1 MRKTVSKFLSMSLIY
16 LMLLSVIG
24 SCLCAAAAETA
35 YPITVTD
42 QSGREVT
49 IEKEPER
56 IVSGYYIPSSL
67 LIAPRLKR
75 QDCRHRSKS
84 GQTSGLQPRCSA
96 ADRAAKR
103 RQRKGF

>member
-1 MRKTVSKFLSMSLIY
+1 MRKTVSKFLSLSLIY

-49 IEKEPER
+49 IEKNR
-56 IVSGYYIPSSL
+56 NGSSVVT
-67 LIAPRLKR
+67 IFR
-75 QDCRHRSKS
+75 QV
-84 GQTSGLQPRCSA
+84 
-96 ADRAAKR
+96 
-103 RQRKGF
+103 F